1 MTARNFW
8 KMSLSKWEEM
18 TSIGSIALVG
28 IIYEV
33 GRGRAEKG
41 LMLVDESCGEIGNSH
56 QLRVR
61 TRETL
66 LVQGQEKAYSYLG
79 KYSTAVRVP

>member
-1 MTARNFW
+1 M
-8 KMSLSKWEEM
+8 
-18 TSIGSIALVG
+18 
-28 IIYEV
+28 V

-61 TRETL
+61 IWETL
-66 LVQGQEKAYSYLG
+66 LVQGQEKAYYSCLG

>member
-1 MTARNFW
+1 M
-8 KMSLSKWEEM
+8 
-18 TSIGSIALVG
+18 
-28 IIYEV
+28 V

-61 TRETL
+61 IWETL
-66 LVQGQEKAYSYLG
+66 LVEGQEKAYYSYLG